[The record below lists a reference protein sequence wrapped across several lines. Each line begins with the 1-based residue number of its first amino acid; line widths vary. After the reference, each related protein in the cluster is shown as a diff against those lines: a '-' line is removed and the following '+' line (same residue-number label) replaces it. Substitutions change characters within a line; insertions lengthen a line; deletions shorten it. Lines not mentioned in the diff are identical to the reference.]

1 MLLMGNLDKLFVLLM
16 LLLGMDLYI
25 DLDLE
30 QHSIGLAYDLYLEG
44 TLDEVVVGKLGRE
57 GMLDKGVVDKRIVL
71 MEKLLLLGMEQLV
84 LLSLLMLLVLDLL
97 LLLVSIS
104 IWIFTWILR
113 SWITLIRH
121 CIRSIWNIWNNYK
134 NQNWKSYRL
143 IWIWVSIS
151 SWNCSWSFNCILNCF
166 NSFNGYCC

>member
-57 GMLDKGVVDKRIVL
+57 GM
-71 MEKLLLLGMEQLV
+71 
-84 LLSLLMLLVLDLL
+84 
-97 LLLVSIS
+97 
-104 IWIFTWILR
+104 
-113 SWITLIRH
+113 
-121 CIRSIWNIWNNYK
+121 
-134 NQNWKSYRL
+134 
-143 IWIWVSIS
+143 
-151 SWNCSWSFNCILNCF
+151 
-166 NSFNGYCC
+166 

>member
-1 MLLMGNLDKLFVLLM
+1 MLLMGNLDKLLVLLM

-57 GMLDKGVVDKRIVL
+57 GMLDKGGVDKRIVL
-71 MEKLLLLGMEQLV
+71 MDKLLLLGMEQLV

-97 LLLVSIS
+97 LLLG
-104 IWIFTWILR
+104 FDLD
-113 SWITLIRH
+113 LD
-121 CIRSIWNIWNNYK
+121 
-134 NQNWKSYRL
+134 
-143 IWIWVSIS
+143 
-151 SWNCSWSFNCILNCF
+151 LNLDHPELDHAHQALHPEHLEHLEQLQEPKLEKLQA
-166 NSFNGYCC
+166 NLDLGLYIVLELLLELSLHL